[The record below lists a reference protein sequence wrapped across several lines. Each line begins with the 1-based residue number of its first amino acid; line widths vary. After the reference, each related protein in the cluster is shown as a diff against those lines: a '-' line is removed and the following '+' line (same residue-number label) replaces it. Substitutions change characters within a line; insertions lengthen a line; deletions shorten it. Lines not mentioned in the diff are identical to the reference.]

1 MRREILIQNE
11 HHEVTV
17 TDRLG
22 DRWMNVGEAAAEMI
36 ALVDTRSG
44 QATIRL
50 GDRTEPIEMAVKGE
64 TVFIKAFD
72 RNFTLQIVD
81 PVEQAAQ
88 VSGGQSNS
96 ARAPMPGVVVD
107 IQVEAGDKVNKGQA
121 LMTIESMKILT
132 VIKAPRDG
140 SVEQIHVRVGQ
151 TFDKNAELVSL
162 IKIEES

>member
-17 TDRLG
+17 L
-22 DRWMNVGEAAAEMI
+22 DRWGERWMSVGDGELQRI
-36 ALVDTRSG
+36 ALVDHKSG
-44 QATIRL
+44 QVTIRL
-50 GDRTEPIEMAVKGE
+50 GDRSEQIEMVFKGE
-64 TVFIKAFD
+64 TVFVKAFD

-81 PVEQAAQ
+81 PVEQATQ

-96 ARAPMPGVVVD
+96 ARAPMPGVVID
-107 IQVEAGDKVNKGQA
+107 IQVEVGDTVNKGQA